1 MNIPGHELS
10 QRISRLQKQLQD
22 HDMAGA
28 LLVQRADLYY
38 FSGTGQNAHL
48 FIPARGEAVLLVKK
62 NLARAR
68 RESPLEAIVSMDS
81 FTQLAAFVRE
91 VLQPGDRIGLEMD
104 VLPANHYFRYQKIL
118 DGFNLVDV
126 SPLIRRIRAVKSAYE
141 VEQMR
146 EAAGLSKSVFA
157 YASEIIRE
165 GMSEVE
171 LAASLE
177 AFARAR
183 GHQGAVRMRGFNQEL
198 HFGHIMAGE
207 SAAAPTFF
215 DGPTGGW
222 GLNPSYPQGAGLNRV
237 KRHQPILIDFV
248 SIVNGYMVDQTRI
261 FSLGSLPPVLDRAFN
276 TALQI
281 KQALM
286 EMGRPGISGSKLYQ
300 AAADLARQAGLEE
313 HFMGFE
319 EKVSFV
325 GHGVGLELDELPVIA
340 RHVELPLEEGMV
352 FALEPKF
359 IFPDL
364 GVVGIEDTFLVQP
377 HGLEAITSFAER
389 PQLD

>member
-171 LAASLE
+171 LASSLE

>member
-1 MNIPGHELS
+1 MNIPGQELN
-10 QRISRLQKQLQD
+10 QRINRLQKQLKA
-22 HDMAGA
+22 HDIAGA

-48 FIPARGEAVLLVKK
+48 FIPATGEAALLVKK

-68 RESPLEAIVSMDS
+68 RESSLEAIFSMDS
-81 FTQLAAFVRE
+81 FTRLTAFVRE
-91 VLQPGDRIGLEMD
+91 ALRPGDKIGLEMD

-118 DGFNLVDV
+118 DGFNTVDV

-141 VEQMR
+141 VAQLR
-146 EAAGLSKSVFA
+146 EAAALAKSVFA
-157 YASEIIRE
+157 YAAEIIHE
-165 GMSEVE
+165 GMSELE
-171 LAASLE
+171 LASSLE

-198 HFGHIMAGE
+198 FFGHIMAGE

-215 DGPTGGW
+215 DGPTGGS
-222 GLNPSYPQGAGLNRV
+222 GLNPSYPQGAGLNRIR
-237 KRHQPILIDFV
+237 RHQPILIDFV
-248 SIVNGYMVDQTRI
+248 SIVNGYMADQTRV
-261 FSLGSLPPVLDRAFN
+261 FSLGSLPPELDHAFH
-276 TALQI
+276 TALKI

-286 EMGRPGISGSKLYQ
+286 EMGRPGIPGSKLYQ
-300 AAADLARQAGLEE
+300 AAVDLARQAGLEE
-313 HFMGFE
+313 HFMGYE

-340 RHVELPLEEGMV
+340 RTVELPLAEGMV

-364 GVVGIEDTFLVQP
+364 GVAGMEDTFLVQP

-389 PQLD
+389 PQLN